1 MAEVT
6 LFSGEPITRG
16 DAVQLNLTLNTDG
29 AATDVTGDTL
39 TASFYFKGREVLSDK
54 AVTLVTPASGIVR
67 ISLTGAN
74 TLTFPEGEITFDV
87 KAATLVR
94 HWGPGRFMV
103 RRGLT

>member
-6 LFSGEPITRG
+6 LWNGDPITQG
-16 DAVQLNLTLNTDG
+16 DAAQANLTLNTDG

-39 TASFYFKGREVLSDK
+39 TASFYFNGREVLSDH

-67 ISLTGAN
+67 ISLTGTDTGA
-74 TLTFPEGEITFDV
+74 FPAGEITFDV

-94 HWGPGRFMV
+94 HWGPGRFTV
-103 RRGLT
+103 RRALT